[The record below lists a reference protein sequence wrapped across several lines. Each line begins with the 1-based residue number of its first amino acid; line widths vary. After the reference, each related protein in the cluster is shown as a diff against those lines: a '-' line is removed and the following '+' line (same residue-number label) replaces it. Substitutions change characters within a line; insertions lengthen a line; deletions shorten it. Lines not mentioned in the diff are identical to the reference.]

1 MRTLFVT
8 VMSESDIERQ
18 KKTNARHKGAQG
30 RLDAMND
37 VTPDIQS
44 PGLTKEMGKEQVG
57 EQAEKK
63 RAPSR
68 GNRSRQH

>member
-1 MRTLFVT
+1 
-8 VMSESDIERQ
+8 MSESDIERQ
-18 KKTNARHKGAQG
+18 KKANARRRGGAEG
-30 RLDAMND
+30 RLNAMND

-44 PGLTKEMGKEQVG
+44 PGMTKEIVGSKEQVG
-57 EQAEKK
+57 EQTEKK